1 MDTFINWFRGLSR
14 NAQVAIV
21 IATLIFMPA
30 VVLKAGLSVIGKGI
44 AAFFSILGFIVR
56 ILGFIGGKVNWG
68 VAFAILC
75 GYGIYRVYVAFNEG
89 DDATQDDDDDSW
101 LNRY

>member
-1 MDTFINWFRGLSR
+1 MDAFINWFRGLSR
-14 NAQVAIV
+14 NAQMAIV

-30 VVLKAGLSVIGKGI
+30 VVLKAGASVIGKGI
-44 AAFFSILGFIVR
+44 AAFISILI
-56 ILGFIGGKVNWG
+56 FIGGKVNWG

-75 GYGIYRVYVAFNEG
+75 GYGIYRVYVAFNEDG
-89 DDATQDDDDDSW
+89 DDATQDDDDSW